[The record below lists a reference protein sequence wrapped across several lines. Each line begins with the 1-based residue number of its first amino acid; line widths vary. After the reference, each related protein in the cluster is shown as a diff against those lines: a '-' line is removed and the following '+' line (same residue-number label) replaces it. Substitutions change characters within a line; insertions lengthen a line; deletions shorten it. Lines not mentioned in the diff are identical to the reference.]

1 MVKTITIQD
10 EKVHAD
16 IMVFAGQMQVKEGK
30 FISVE
35 TALIELLRIANAKK

>member
-10 EKVHAD
+10 ETIHAD
-16 IMVFAGQMQVKEGK
+16 IMKYAGKMQVEQGK

-35 TALIELLRIANAKK
+35 TVLVELLRIANGVK